1 MSTSGKFYRGITLL
15 AARAVIIWAGWE
27 SVQFT
32 VK

>member
-1 MSTSGKFYRGITLL
+1 MSTSGKLHRVITLL
-15 AARAVIIWAGWE
+15 AERAVIIWAGWE